1 MYKFLRFKRK
11 KNNTVSIILRQR
23 YRKFGKEKDTYIRKQ
38 SLIIEG
44 IEGAGK
50 TRYLNKIYSLRNKIY
65 KQLAKKHHFLYI
77 SNTEGISGIFDK
89 IHEKLIEFFD
99 YEEEDLKRLKV
110 SKKIE
115 LIEEYTNNN
124 IVFIDNMD
132 RFTGRKLE
140 LLKVLIRDCKLMV
153 GTVKNMN
160 QLNRTIKDGLKK
172 HEIQILNLKSNVS
185 VDATNVLFIMF
196 LLTLLITGN
205 FELAALIMAGKLV
218 LKGIEK

>member
-50 TRYLNKIYSLRNKIY
+50 TRYLNKIYSLRNQIY
-65 KQLAKKHHFLYI
+65 KRLAKKHHFLYI
-77 SNTEGISGIFDK
+77 SNTEGISDIFDK
-89 IHEKLIEFFD
+89 IHDKLIEFFD
-99 YEEEDLKRLKV
+99 YEEDDLKRLKV

-124 IVFIDNMD
+124 IVFVDNID

-140 LLKVLIRDCKLMV
+140 LLKVLIRDCKLIV
-153 GTVKNMN
+153 ATIKNMN
-160 QLNRTIKDGLKK
+160 TLNRTIKEGLKK
-172 HEIQILNLKSNVS
+172 HEIQILNLKSNAS
-185 VDATNVLFIMF
+185 TDATNVLFIMF